1 MSTSQRISAAVGYI
15 PVIGW
20 IYAFLVERKNPFVMF
35 HLRQAI
41 SLVLTLVAIFI
52 AWVVI
57 AWILFAIPFGHVI
70 AFAIFTLPMAALL
83 AGVIAWVFGIINA
96 LRGLNNEVPLFGSLG
111 RRLPL

>member
-20 IYAFLVERKNPFVMF
+20 IYAFLVERKNQFVMF

-41 SLVLTLVAIFI
+41 SLVLTLIAIFI
-52 AWVVI
+52 AWVVV
-57 AWILFAIPFGHVI
+57 AWILFAIPFGGVI
-70 AFAIFTLPMAALL
+70 AFAIFTLPMAAMLV
-83 AGVIAWVFGIINA
+83 GVIAWMIGIINA
-96 LRGLNNEVPLFGSLG
+96 LRGLTNEVPLFGSLG